1 MLFRHSSVL
10 FASFLFEKQAK
21 KCKKDDGSRLNVGL
35 TPKENYKKNFFYQG
49 ASVAQGF
56 EN

>member
-35 TPKENYKKNFFYQG
+35 TPKENYKKKFIQG